1 MPKHKTVNR
10 REVDSILIK
19 KNLFVSET
27 AVEEINVLSAAL
39 QVTQGSI
46 TDSALRYFGTL
57 PQAQVIELLRDYGH
71 LTDGEY
77 KYVLSHVQ
85 KLK

>member
-57 PQAQVIELLRDYGH
+57 DQAQVIELLRDYGH

>member
-57 PQAQVIELLRDYGH
+57 DQAQVIELLRDYGH

-77 KYVLSHVQ
+77 KYVLNHVQ
-85 KLK
+85 KPK